1 MAVAVAVL
9 LALVVHKV
17 VEFIEVAE
25 RKRVHYRMMAII
37 GHTMAVEKQR
47 NSRHYHLIQQILL
60 RPQWR
65 Q

>member
-17 VEFIEVAE
+17 VEFIEVE

-47 NSRHYHLIQQILL
+47 NNRHYHLIQQILL
-60 RPQWR
+60 RPLWR